1 MNSQVKQVEIPSVGG
16 ISADMSRLAESARDA
31 LSDDIVARLAST
43 LGDAVD
49 LLDRLNRSGVAQA
62 LPTISAMVSNGDL
75 DRLAHLA
82 RLVGSAQDAVT
93 DDIVGRVASVATDG
107 IDLLDRVNRSGVAAA
122 LPAITQLVQNG
133 DLDRL
138 IGLARVVGAAQD
150 ALSDDI
156 VSRLAAAMSD
166 GLVLLEKANRSGL
179 DRLLA
184 GLERG
189 NLVANLFDCLD
200 RAAEDAQ
207 AAGKSRGGIGGL
219 WDIAKDPGT
228 QDAIRYFVA
237 FGKHFRDCQLAQ
249 MGVERG

>member
-93 DDIVGRVASVATDG
+93 DDIVGRVASVATDVHNAPISCG
-107 IDLLDRVNRSGVAAA
+107 SGA
-122 LPAITQLVQNG
+122 LH
-133 DLDRL
+133 
-138 IGLARVVGAAQD
+138 
-150 ALSDDI
+150 
-156 VSRLAAAMSD
+156 AAMD
-166 GLVLLEKANRSGL
+166 A
-179 DRLLA
+179 A
-184 GLERG
+184 
-189 NLVANLFDCLD
+189 VAVDVPHPP
-200 RAAEDAQ
+200 
-207 AAGKSRGGIGGL
+207 KRGGN
-219 WDIAKDPGT
+219 
-228 QDAIRYFVA
+228 
-237 FGKHFRDCQLAQ
+237 
-249 MGVERG
+249 